1 MPCLPFFKKK
11 ELITTFLRQKS
22 PYFWIIMKYIF
33 IVETV
38 QVVRVNELYKDDM
51 YNITINL
58 AGSTNKTSFYLK

>member
-1 MPCLPFFKKK
+1 MLTFFQKK
-11 ELITTFLRQKS
+11 ELIITFSTQKS

-58 AGSTNKTSFYLK
+58 AGSTNKTSYYLK

>member
-1 MPCLPFFKKK
+1 MLTFFQKK
-11 ELITTFLRQKS
+11 ELIITFLTQKS

-38 QVVRVNELYKDDM
+38 QDVTYQVSKLYKDDM

-58 AGSTNKTSFYLK
+58 AGSTKKTSYYLK